1 MAFIDDAKELL
12 NNEQFTK
19 LQLLARKS
27 ADFETTIEEDM
38 ELAELKLNV
47 KNSVAKRDAAKNL
60 EFLKTNQYSI
70 ETVLELMNSQTY
82 DLVKV
87 LQILQVDKEK
97 LNKAIKQLYPTQTT
111 DLDISVYTINEKPQA
126 YNLSK
131 RITTELSNAIKK
143 GGVKEFVKN
152 LTVDGRT
159 WLEKNHISPKGKF
172 KDKTIYPN
180 VSTVAI
186 KLKLDKDELI
196 KELAKK
202 K

>member
-12 NNEQFTK
+12 NDEQFTK

-60 EFLKTNQYSI
+60 EFLKTGQYSI

-97 LNKAIKQLYPTQTT
+97 LTKAIKQLYPTQTT
-111 DLDISVYTINEKPQA
+111 NLDISVYSINEKPQA

-152 LTVDGRT
+152 LTVDGRA

-180 VSTVAI
+180 VSTIAT

-196 KELAKK
+196 KELTKK

>member
-1 MAFIDDAKELL
+1 M
-12 NNEQFTK
+12 
-19 LQLLARKS
+19 
-27 ADFETTIEEDM
+27 
-38 ELAELKLNV
+38 
-47 KNSVAKRDAAKNL
+47 
-60 EFLKTNQYSI
+60 
-70 ETVLELMNSQTY
+70 
-82 DLVKV
+82 
-87 LQILQVDKEK
+87 
-97 LNKAIKQLYPTQTT
+97 
-111 DLDISVYTINEKPQA
+111 
-126 YNLSK
+126 SK

-152 LTVDGRT
+152 LTEDGRA

>member
-12 NNEQFTK
+12 NDEQFTK

-27 ADFETTIEEDM
+27 ADFETTIEEDK

-60 EFLKTNQYSI
+60 EFLKTGQYSI

-111 DLDISVYTINEKPQA
+111 DLDISVYSINEKPQA

-152 LTVDGRT
+152 LTVDGRA

-196 KELAKK
+196 KELSKK

>member
-60 EFLKTNQYSI
+60 EFLKTGQYSI

-152 LTVDGRT
+152 LTEDGRA

>member
-60 EFLKTNQYSI
+60 EFLKTGQYSI

-111 DLDISVYTINEKPQA
+111 DLDISVYSINEKPQA

>member
-1 MAFIDDAKELL
+1 MKIALIILSVFDILILSLIYVKDAYKKLL
-12 NNEQFTK
+12 
-19 LQLLARKS
+19 
-27 ADFETTIEEDM
+27 
-38 ELAELKLNV
+38 
-47 KNSVAKRDAAKNL
+47 
-60 EFLKTNQYSI
+60 YS
-70 ETVLELMNSQTY
+70 
-82 DLVKV
+82 
-87 LQILQVDKEK
+87 
-97 LNKAIKQLYPTQTT
+97 
-111 DLDISVYTINEKPQA
+111 INEKPQA

-152 LTVDGRT
+152 LTVDGRA

-180 VSTVAI
+180 VSTIAT

-196 KELAKK
+196 KELTKK

>member
-1 MAFIDDAKELL
+1 MSMNRRKKTTSRVVLL
-12 NNEQFTK
+12 F
-19 LQLLARKS
+19 
-27 ADFETTIEEDM
+27 
-38 ELAELKLNV
+38 
-47 KNSVAKRDAAKNL
+47 
-60 EFLKTNQYSI
+60 
-70 ETVLELMNSQTY
+70 
-82 DLVKV
+82 
-87 LQILQVDKEK
+87 
-97 LNKAIKQLYPTQTT
+97 PTQTT
-111 DLDISVYTINEKPQA
+111 DLDISVYSINEKPQA

-152 LTVDGRT
+152 LTVDGRA

-180 VSTVAI
+180 VSTIAT

-196 KELAKK
+196 KELTKK